1 MSLSASVWL
10 VIVLAVLGA
19 NLPFLN
25 DRWLG
30 VVPRKTPKTLGVRL
44 LEMLL
49 VYLLIGGVA
58 LFLEHSSGQIYPQR
72 WEFYATT
79 ATLFV
84 TLAFPGFVFRH
95 LHRH

>member
-10 VIVLAVLGA
+10 VIVFAVLGA

-79 ATLFV
+79 FTLFV
-84 TLAFPGFVFRH
+84 TWAFPGCVFRRLH
-95 LHRH
+95 LL